1 MAARG
6 EEQPGQAD
14 GRPRQPS
21 AEAEHLAY
29 VSRLTGGLM
38 HELKNP
44 LSTLNLNLQ
53 LLAEDLQSP
62 TTDVERRTA
71 RKVGVLREETK
82 RLEDILNRFMAFAGR
97 TEPKKRPVD
106 AAQLVG
112 DLLAFYEPQAQ
123 QHRITLRSS
132 LGEPVPLVE
141 ADADLLKQA
150 LLNLILNAQA
160 AMPEGGELMISVRPD
175 GDQVALTVTD
185 TGVGIPADQLDKV
198 FDAYYSTRRGGSGLG
213 LPIVRRIVTAHGGT
227 IHLASEPGRGTQVVI
242 RLPRFDRLTAHSSTG
257 SGPRATSRGSHVEG
271 QAGRTRDGEAL

>member
-1 MAARG
+1 MAASH
-6 EEQPGQAD
+6 EKSSED
-14 GRPRQPS
+14 ISSRPPS
-21 AEAEHLAY
+21 VEAETLAY
-29 VSRLTGGLM
+29 LSQLTGGLM

-71 RKVGVLREETK
+71 RKISVLREETK
-82 RLEDILNRFMAFAGR
+82 RLEDILNRFQAFAGR
-97 TEPKKRPVD
+97 MELKKKPVD
-106 AAQLVG
+106 AAQLAG

-123 QHRITLRSS
+123 QHGITLRSS
-132 LGEPVPLVE
+132 LGEPVPPVE

-175 GDQVALTVTD
+175 GDHVVLTVTD
-185 TGVGIPADQLDKV
+185 TGVGIPADRLGRI
-198 FDAYYSTRRGGSGLG
+198 FEAYYSTRRGGSGLG

-227 IHLASEPGRGTQVVI
+227 IHVASEPGRGTQVVI
-242 RLPRFDRLTAHSSTG
+242 RLPR
-257 SGPRATSRGSHVEG
+257 SGG
-271 QAGRTRDGEAL
+271 QSGEAL